1 MNTYFYKA
9 TKINLFVFMILVANT
24 PPEIEN
30 PAVVEINKMPARATF
45 FTYESKALAKAN
57 DLSQSKY
64 YQSLNGDWQFNWV
77 RDPAD
82 RPMDFYKTDF
92 DDSGWNEIPVPANWE
107 INGYGVPIYLN
118 HPYE

>member
-1 MNTYFYKA
+1 MAHTQNNYFERQMNTYFYKA

-77 RDPAD
+77 RDPPA

-92 DDSGWNEIPVPANWE
+92 YD
-107 INGYGVPIYLN
+107 
-118 HPYE
+118 